1 MSHDKDD
8 SSVKWGH
15 YDVRVSRVSR
25 KLNWHKCP
33 YEVITHSHSTPPGSQ
48 TPLIGTT
55 WASFFYMSD
64 DQNQSWWFKK
74 PLIKWLCRLTI
85 QVTSWLLEMQCSVC
99 KSSQIFNIIFP
110 SVFVVYPLTS
120 CPFQFVLSKI
130 YCQPGRSQ
138 IQTRQ
143 LGISFD
149 FENFYNKGTCS
160 NQNV

>member
-1 MSHDKDD
+1 MTHLLSEDTMMLEWAGYPGNWTGINVHTR
-8 SSVKWGH
+8 SLTH
-15 YDVRVSRVSR
+15 YSFY
-25 KLNWHKCP
+25 P
-33 YEVITHSHSTPPGSQ
+33 SQ

-55 WASFFYMSD
+55 WASFFYISD

-120 CPFQFVLSKI
+120 CPFQFVLSQI

-149 FENFYNKGTCS
+149 FENFYNRGTCS
-160 NQNV
+160 NQNA